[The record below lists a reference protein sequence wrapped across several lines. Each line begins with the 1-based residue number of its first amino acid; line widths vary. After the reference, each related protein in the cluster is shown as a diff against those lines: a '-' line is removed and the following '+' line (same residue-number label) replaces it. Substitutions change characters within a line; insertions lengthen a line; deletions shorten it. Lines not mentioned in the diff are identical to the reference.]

1 MGLYNRW
8 ILPQVIELTM
18 RQKNFVPFRE
28 RRAGAAHGRVVE
40 IGIGS
45 GLNLASYRREVQTVY
60 GVDASAELLAKASQ
74 RVANLGFPVH
84 LLEASSEKLPLED
97 QSFDTVVMTFTLC
110 SIPDVG
116 AALLEIRRVLKPEG
130 ELLFAEH
137 GRAPDPD
144 VMHWQD
150 RLFGFARLRHKK
162 TLVRTTRCL
171 NTRLKTMM
179 TTTATQSTRYAARAK
194 WVLASVLDSA
204 LRIDPAA
211 VCTELLPQ
219 PIERAI

>member
-28 RRAGAAHGRVVE
+28 RTAGAAHGRVLE

-60 GVDASAELLAKASQ
+60 GVDPSAELLARASQ
-74 RVANLGFPVH
+74 RVANLGFPVR
-84 LLEASSEKLPLED
+84 LLEASSENLPLED
-97 QSFDTVVMTFTLC
+97 HSFDTVVMTFTLC

-144 VMHWQD
+144 VMRWQD
-150 RLFGFARLRHKK
+150 RITPVWKRIGGGCHLNRKIDDLVQAAGFR
-162 TLVRTTRCL
+162 
-171 NTRLKTMM
+171 
-179 TTTATQSTRYAARAK
+179 
-194 WVLASVLDSA
+194 
-204 LRIDPAA
+204 
-211 VCTELLPQ
+211 
-219 PIERAI
+219 IERLSAGYQKFAPRPFSFFYEGSARPV

>member
-1 MGLYNRW
+1 
-8 ILPQVIELTM
+8 M
-18 RQKNFVPFRE
+18 RQKNFVPFRD
-28 RRAGAAHGRVVE
+28 RTAGAAHGRVVE

-45 GLNLASYRREVQTVY
+45 GLNLASYGREVKTVY
-60 GVDASAELLAKASQ
+60 GVDPSAELLAKASQ
-74 RVANLGFPVH
+74 RVANLGFPVY

-97 QSFDTVVMTFTLC
+97 RSFDTVVMTFTLC

-150 RLFGFARLRHKK
+150 RITPVWKRIGGGCHLNRNIDDLIQSAGFRLDRLNAGYQEFAPRPFGFFYEGSAR
-162 TLVRTTRCL
+162 
-171 NTRLKTMM
+171 
-179 TTTATQSTRYAARAK
+179 
-194 WVLASVLDSA
+194 
-204 LRIDPAA
+204 PA
-211 VCTELLPQ
+211 
-219 PIERAI
+219 

>member
-8 ILPQVIELTM
+8 ILPKVIELTM

-28 RRAGAAHGRVVE
+28 RTAGAAHGRVVE

-45 GLNLASYRREVQTVY
+45 GLNLASYRREVQAVY
-60 GVDASAELLAKASQ
+60 GVDPSAELLARASQ
-74 RVANLGFPVH
+74 RLANLGFPVR

-97 QSFDTVVMTFTLC
+97 HSFDTVVMTFTLC

-144 VMHWQD
+144 VMRWQD
-150 RLFGFARLRHKK
+150 RITPVWKRIGGGCHLNRKIDDLIQSAGFRLDRLSAGYQKFAPRPFGFFYEGSARP
-162 TLVRTTRCL
+162 V
-171 NTRLKTMM
+171 
-179 TTTATQSTRYAARAK
+179 
-194 WVLASVLDSA
+194 
-204 LRIDPAA
+204 
-211 VCTELLPQ
+211 
-219 PIERAI
+219 